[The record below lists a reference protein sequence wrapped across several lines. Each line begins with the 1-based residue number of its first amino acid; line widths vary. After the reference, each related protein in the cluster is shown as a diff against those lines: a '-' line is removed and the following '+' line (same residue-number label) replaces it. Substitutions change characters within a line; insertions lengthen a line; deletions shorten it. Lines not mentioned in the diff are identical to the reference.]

1 MVDLNKRW
9 KNSPYDEHG
18 MPLGAEYVDYDNKDD
33 VAQATVKDKPITNYD
48 DTLAAATEEYEEPK
62 IDRKEPN
69 PADFNSAI
77 EVKGHKHPTREDH
90 IGIGIPE
97 LVDMPKQVDLEDPAN
112 AKEAIVEDSLAKGFK
127 DVPKLPETAKK
138 EEVDAVVNGEN
149 NTDGVSDKQREAA
162 KKDAD
167 VKPDTPK
174 DDPDEDSDF
183 EKALKNV

>member
-48 DTLAAATEEYEEPK
+48 DTLAAATEEYKEPK

-77 EVKGHKHPTREDH
+77 EVKGHKHPSREDH
-90 IGIGIPE
+90 LKVGIPE
-97 LVDMPKQVDLEDPAN
+97 LYDMPDREDLDDPEVHEKLAKEDP
-112 AKEAIVEDSLAKGFK
+112 KETNKTKLESDKVEHSED
-127 DVPKLPETAKK
+127 KK
-138 EEVDAVVNGEN
+138 EE
-149 NTDGVSDKQREAA
+149 S
-162 KKDAD
+162 KKDD
-167 VKPDTPK
+167 S
-174 DDPDEDSDF
+174 DPDSDF